1 MRTYYRKF
9 HQYRSNKQ
17 FISAAKEIERRGP
30 SPSQDEL
37 HETWLSQDPTTSMV
51 DMHPKNHRRAR
62 NENAIAGNIHLD
74 TANLL
79 GQDHPHY
86 QAFIELGK
94 SYHDVAKWHHEQM
107 ED

>member
-1 MRTYYRKF
+1 M
-9 HQYRSNKQ
+9 SN
-17 FISAAKEIERRGP
+17 RGGGNIWKRGGSGLYDLTRVKITP
-30 SPSQDEL
+30 STSKDEL

-51 DMHPKNHRRAR
+51 DMHPKNHLKAR

-74 TANLL
+74 NASRL

-94 SYHDVAKWHHEQM
+94 SYHNVAKWHHERIG
-107 ED
+107 D